1 MCDWASVSTRSWSVS
16 YYEDVFFVF
25 RHTYPALRPKASLTR
40 TSVGT
45 FLEVALAYRF
55 PVGLLQYTYGPALQL
70 NSLDRLLL
78 V

>member
-1 MCDWASVSTRSWSVS
+1 MCDLASVSTRSWSVRNHR
-16 YYEDVFFVF
+16 DVFFVF
-25 RHTYPALRPKASLTR
+25 LHTYPALRPKALLTR
-40 TSVGT
+40 TSAVT

-55 PVGLLQYTYGPALQL
+55 PVGLLQCMYGPALQL